1 MMIDILYAE
10 FVKFK
15 GMFKRYYVDS
25 IAEII
30 SYLILFSGLTY
41 AVVTRDSGNSNIVAQ
56 LLIGIFV
63 WYIGINAIAIF
74 TFILQ
79 EEMQLGTLEQIF
91 LTKTNLNLMLLGRAI
106 ATFIFDAIGG
116 IILSS
121 GTLLFIFIFSPD
133 LVKGHFNLIPL
144 LNPLMILILILTML
158 GIYGFS
164 FLLAGLSIIFK
175 RISAITVILNYI
187 FLFFTGVLVSGN
199 NLPFVLDIFSK
210 CLPITWGIIN
220 INAIF
225 DGTVSIGEIIM
236 LIINSFV
243 YFVIGVIVF
252 NRLSYYARKKG
263 SLNQY

>member
-1 MMIDILYAE
+1 MMTDILYAE

-41 AVVTRDSGNSNIVAQ
+41 AVVIKNNSDNNIVAQ

-79 EEMQLGTLEQIF
+79 EEMQLGTLEQIY
-91 LTKTNLNLMLLGRAI
+91 LTKTNLSLMLMGRAI

-116 IILSS
+116 IILTS
-121 GTLLFIFIFSPD
+121 GTLLFIFVFSPN
-133 LVKGHFNLIPL
+133 LIKGHFNLMPL
-144 LNPLMILILILTML
+144 INPLMIIILILTML

-199 NLPFVLDIFSK
+199 NLPYALDTFSK

-220 INAIF
+220 INGLFNDSFSYIDLLGLF
-225 DGTVSIGEIIM
+225 INTSLYFSVGIIT
-236 LIINSFV
+236 
-243 YFVIGVIVF
+243 F
-252 NRLSYYARKKG
+252 NRMTYYARKKG